1 MSPPSALPFY
11 THTTGLDGWIYILT
25 STWEPPLWPCASAP
39 CQGEEV
45 IYFIMQATLSG
56 VTWPFHITCSR
67 ARIGSWIMWSIYFPA
82 ANLIHPAKSQ
92 PFTPY
97 TEKIY
102 VDTYVSAAH
111 TYWTG
116 VLRSAPNFSTNCEV
130 SADAP
135 NTRDNTPFRLCFLL
149 IDRSNRLASF
159 RHHNGREGMVAF
171 CVLPSYGLT
180 LGLYCSFP
188 CASCGLR
195 HCLLHTNAMGQPQGA
210 ERVFGIR
217 LPINLSIYA
226 SSVHTMYICRKGL
239 LLSPRREENRLFT
252 EMFIAMR

>member
-1 MSPPSALPFY
+1 M
-11 THTTGLDGWIYILT
+11 
-25 STWEPPLWPCASAP
+25 
-39 CQGEEV
+39 
-45 IYFIMQATLSG
+45 
-56 VTWPFHITCSR
+56 
-67 ARIGSWIMWSIYFPA
+67 
-82 ANLIHPAKSQ
+82 
-92 PFTPY
+92 
-97 TEKIY
+97 
-102 VDTYVSAAH
+102 DTYVSAAH

-188 CASCGLR
+188 RASCGLR
-195 HCLLHTNAMGQPQGA
+195 HCLLHTNARGQPQGA

-226 SSVHTMYICRKGL
+226 SSVHTTMYVYMQKRPTYYCLHEGRRIGYLQKCL
-239 LLSPRREENRLFT
+239 LRCDKHRSLSLF
-252 EMFIAMR
+252 